1 MSTYFYIN
9 YSTYSVISGL
19 DGYQGK
25 LEKTSRAVAE
35 QSIINAARNVLLTI
49 QNDSS
54 LTKDFTWNLN
64 EAANLIHQKAS
75 LTSHLITSISLPKTM
90 SRPGMTGFLILIEE
104 FQRYAVRNI
113 NVPFQ
118 VDI

>member
-64 EAANLIHQKAS
+64 ETANLIQHYQQ
-75 LTSHLITSISLPKTM
+75 ITSISLPKTM